1 MDIDAILDNGG
12 YDVRNPN
19 YNPKTKK
26 GRAEQP
32 YLKSSNIGDV
42 HPFITEGYDVNA
54 HEAFMFNVADYD
66 KYINAGINLNTW
78 ETTED
83 WDRTLAERQSA
94 FKKFGNAIAQGVVS
108 EVGLGT
114 LKSITDLLDVVSG
127 QVFNPDNDYTNTA
140 SAYLEKLQEDFRNN
154 VAPIYTTPGV
164 NIGNG
169 GLTDA
174 GWWASNLPSVM
185 ASLTLLIPSTGITK
199 GVSLLGKGLNAA
211 SKGKL
216 ASFGRTAYRAMT
228 GAAKANT
235 LEKARK
241 LNGVTKWLNDSNT
254 KRMLGN
260 MAETTFNAALMRTME
275 NYQEARGVYN
285 DMKQQ
290 ALDKFNSISD
300 EEYAKIVDQNIH
312 NLEGVDTSDKEAVA
326 DRLAS
331 LSADRTF
338 VMDYANTIF
347 DVIQLNALRNPIK
360 LLKNMRATRAVNEA
374 QRASTTAIGKA
385 ATEGAAETAAKETAI
400 KKFGRGAA
408 QFMKDSGVAVKAE
421 LSEGVEEAVNYI
433 AQEEG
438 MHFGNVALGEDVN
451 NNFSTRLS
459 SYLRSPELY
468 DAAFWGVAG
477 GVVFQGLGSGF
488 NRLQV
493 AAERKYQQNKKK
505 ADSKTGEATNTESW
519 QELFETSENKRRVTD
534 INKRAEDFN
543 TLVTRLNQIGTEENP
558 GVDPFNTDENGQPIA
573 LTTEVE
579 RSIAREKA
587 ISEYI
592 TGMTFR
598 AMDNGNFDMLKA
610 YLQDK
615 NIQDALNEA
624 TGNEGDGGAFIE
636 SLVARMDHIADT
648 YNQNLIA
655 LSNISRTI
663 NISGEKDIPIEYLQI
678 IARDNTHAQLRLEDM
693 NEQIN
698 AYETSIANKTATY
711 GDKLDRSL
719 NYKDTVQ
726 LVVLTQQLAQLRARR
741 SELKQAEGPL
751 GVGREIELD
760 RVNESIRIVEDMI
773 KGSEETSNSDA
784 LTRLL
789 YATVQANM
797 INDAETYAQN
807 LSDLMSGNIEG
818 ILGDRA
824 KDFETSDTELMK
836 VLGEDRSSGAYRT
849 LASDINAVFEG
860 QYGLNNIDKRLGE
873 DYSMLAALNIEKQFL
888 NRDIAMNESS
898 VSKKVNELHNSML
911 DARKK
916 AIDDASNILK
926 DLAKKY
932 GREAIADNLYDGSEI
947 DWQSEEDSKRF
958 NDAMEMLN
966 LTSASNQQLY
976 DDIQNMLL
984 YDELIRISQEAATSS
999 GESSTTPQNPPAGSQ
1014 SAGSNNQSAT
1024 TPQTGQGQGNTLNS
1038 GQTGGTQ
1045 QGKVQQPTNEVQSL
1059 IDEIN
1064 RVDLTTIDKTK
1075 LDEFDSR
1082 IMRFGSD
1089 SNIPL
1094 DQRKNNINALKEV
1107 DRKVKHELNRRR
1119 IQSSNS
1125 STGGQGSNSP
1135 TGSAPAV
1142 DDNGNPIPDAQRE
1155 AAKKDI
1161 SSTLINAV
1169 KTAGAANADVTAAMN
1184 QAIQDLNA
1192 KYGNDEEFKR
1202 EINRI
1207 SHSLALRAQKKGW
1220 VSDVAAVVALASSVT
1235 EQGGKYTFSQD
1246 YIDAARTF
1254 VDKFLKAANAKEFN
1268 GKKLVSFESML
1279 RFANEQMEDNTTA
1292 QYIYNSLKAW
1302 FEKGP
1307 DADKYIV
1314 LDNMD
1319 STSIFDR
1326 TSKTNK
1332 ELATERLGGTNVFRV
1347 QIDQFLMRNA
1357 SKAAI
1362 DRLQQGDTLNA
1373 KVDNGDI
1380 ILMVGDVEIGRL
1392 PQPQGN
1398 GRGGFQ
1404 KTNNGWITDVELN
1417 NGNVRSNLR
1426 TVWEDILLNKSA
1438 INDKINSY
1446 IYQIIAAN
1454 KINADIKPI
1463 KDAIEK
1469 DSDLS
1474 AFFDGLKQQGVI
1486 DKKANNVELI
1496 SGLVSIWN
1504 YIDLTSP
1511 IEAERQ
1517 ADIAYS
1523 LDLWFNKLYDSYAA
1537 IANSTTVGVEN
1548 LTFKVAK
1555 ITDGDVIQ
1563 VAANDNQGYD
1573 KCTLGTGNEAFA
1585 NIDTTEIGT
1594 VRPGAAGV
1602 IQTTANGNHSQ
1613 PNSSVGTL
1621 WAVLPNRSG
1630 IPGIVRGHAL
1640 KFMDRGANVANTPAG
1655 RIRQAISDEFERK
1668 IKDAVEN
1675 DNFTELINFIEA
1687 ALGTR
1692 ISTPLLAPTG
1702 GGKANVR
1709 RYSDGKGERIV
1720 ISLKREDGKYVN
1732 FTINQDQR
1740 GYNFNIDG
1748 QDSGY
1753 KGIDELDDFIKD
1765 FKTQVLGNSMFNV
1778 DFKYLDSDADTST
1791 PLEGLATR
1799 DKDGNFVIT
1808 IPNGT
1813 NTPLVET
1820 FPSFKHFMMQGGGAR
1835 WNTKNENGSNF
1846 QPRSNNQLRNQVL
1859 NVSIES
1865 ATSRPIEEIDTETV
1879 TPDQINSGEAID
1891 NLITKVFGE
1900 NSAAVKRLQDAGL
1913 IPSSIKYTSTIST
1926 KNGNPVTAEYVPSK
1940 KQIYVNDRWIELYKD
1955 NPERALRVLI
1965 HEQLHNK
1972 LHSKGNRRKEALNR
1986 IREIYNDFEKSL
1998 EGLPNDAHIREYLFK
2013 GLPEQEALEEFLVES
2028 LTNRELAS
2036 HLNSVKVDIPG
2047 QKTKKSILDK
2057 ILELLADIFD
2067 WKVTEGSLY
2076 EKELRVLQGFTNEEI
2091 RDEQILSNNPILD
2104 DYISFANEHIT
2115 FDDETHTYYLDGKP
2129 IDYSA
2134 TQYAAEVYGRPNI
2147 EGDYSHSSAIGRSMD
2162 AIYRDFF
2169 IIGDEVL
2176 NKNYPNLNAARKQQ
2190 ILNDLHK
2197 LRDYLDRRF
2206 GKGTYRVV
2214 TNEIPLVAKF
2224 NTPDGVKTV
2233 AGTID
2238 MLIED
2243 KDGNFHI
2250 FDFKAKN
2257 HPITRKINGKEGDD
2271 RRNYT
2276 AQANMYKAILESIN
2290 PEFKGKVKSLQLIWM
2305 DTFYPSLR
2313 EATFDTDDEGNV
2325 TVTDNF
2331 SGASSSLESYPG
2343 FMTPALKE
2351 NVEESIIPLQ
2361 MTEQVEELTIPTMIP
2376 IDEEIE
2382 TPTETETNEDE
2393 DLEDEFEDDDI
2404 MASSLEEKTTPSVNQ
2419 FVESLPL
2426 EERINFSHLLQDGTV
2441 SMKCS

>member
-1 MDIDAILDNGG
+1 MDINAILNEGG

-26 GRAEQP
+26 GRAESP
-32 YLKSSNIGDV
+32 YLKSYNSAEA
-42 HPFITEGYDVNA
+42 HPMVNA
-54 HEAFMFNVADYD
+54 GYNVNKHDAFMFNVADYD
-66 KYINAGINLNTW
+66 KYLNAGITLNNW

-94 FKKFGNAIAQGVVS
+94 FEKFGNAIAQAAVS
-108 EVGLGT
+108 EVALGT
-114 LKSITDLLDVVSG
+114 AKGITDLLDVVSG
-127 QVFNPDNDYTNTA
+127 QVFNPDNDYTNVA

-164 NIGNG
+164 NISNG

-185 ASLTLLIPSTGITK
+185 SSLTLLIPSTGITK
-199 GVSLLGKGLNAA
+199 GISWLGKGLNVA

-254 KRMLGN
+254 KSMLGN
-260 MAETTFNAALMRTME
+260 MAESTINATLMRTME

-290 ALDKFNSISD
+290 ALDKFNNISD
-300 EEYAKIVDQNIH
+300 EEYANIINQNIN

-360 LLKNMRATRAVNEA
+360 LLKNMRATRVINEA

-385 ATEGAAETAAKETAI
+385 ATEGATETAAKETAI

-408 QFMKDSGVAVKAE
+408 RFIKDSSVAVKAE
-421 LSEGVEEAVNYI
+421 LSEGLEEAINYI

-438 MHFGNVALGEDVN
+438 MHFGNVALGEDVR
-451 NNFSTRLS
+451 NNFGTRLS

-477 GVVFQGLGSGF
+477 GVVFQGLGSGL

-505 ADSKTGEATNTESW
+505 ADSKTGEATNTDSW
-519 QELFETSENKRRVTD
+519 QELFETSENKRRIAD

-573 LTTEVE
+573 LSTEVE

-610 YLQDK
+610 YLRDK
-615 NIQDALNEA
+615 NIQGALNEA
-624 TGNEGDGGAFIE
+624 TGNEGDGGAFVE
-636 SLVARMDHIADT
+636 SLIARMDHISDN

-655 LSNISRTI
+655 LSNISSTI

-678 IARDNTHAQLRLEDM
+678 IARDNTHAQLRLEDI

-698 AYETSIANKTATY
+698 AYETSIANKTASY
-711 GDKLDRSL
+711 GDKLDKSL

-741 SELKQAEGPL
+741 NELKQAEGPL

-784 LTRLL
+784 LTRLK
-789 YATVQANM
+789 
-797 INDAETYAQN
+797 
-807 LSDLMSGNIEG
+807 G

-824 KDFETSDTELMK
+824 KDFETSDAELMK
-836 VLGEDRSSGAYRT
+836 VFEEDRSSGAYKT
-849 LASDINAVFEG
+849 LASDINAIFEG

-916 AIDDASNILK
+916 AIDDASNTLK

-932 GREAIADNLYDGSEI
+932 GRKAIANNLYDGSEI

-984 YDELIRISQEAATSS
+984 YDELIRVSQEAATPF
-999 GESSTTPQNPPAGSQ
+999 GESSSTSENPISEGQNSKTI
-1014 SAGSNNQSAT
+1014 NQSGT
-1024 TPQTGQGQGNTLNS
+1024 TSQTDTGQGNTLNE
-1038 GQTGGTQ
+1038 GENNKREQPQAQ
-1045 QGKVQQPTNEVQSL
+1045 QAIIPKNA
-1059 IDEIN
+1059 
-1064 RVDLTTIDKTK
+1064 
-1075 LDEFDSR
+1075 
-1082 IMRFGSD
+1082 
-1089 SNIPL
+1089 IPL
-1094 DQRKNNINALKEV
+1094 IKDTFIGDEKVTSVEYNFEGNTLNVIYYNANGQRIGNGFDTAEHFEEITG
-1107 DRKVKHELNRRR
+1107 VKP
-1119 IQSSNS
+1119 QQTS
-1125 STGGQGSNSP
+1125 STGGERVTSSIR
-1135 TGSAPAV
+1135 AV
-1142 DDNGNPIPDAQRE
+1142 DDNGNPIPDTNRE
-1155 AAKKDI
+1155 SVKKEI
-1161 SSTLINAV
+1161 SATLINAV
-1169 KTAGAANADVTAAMN
+1169 KTAGAANADVTAGMN
-1184 QAIQDLNA
+1184 QAIQDLNT

-1220 VSDVAAVVALASSVT
+1220 VSDVANIVVLASSIE
-1235 EQGGKYTFSQD
+1235 EQGGKYRFVGD
-1246 YIDAARTF
+1246 YLTQTKDF
-1254 VDKFLKAANAKEFN
+1254 VDKFLKAANAKTFN
-1268 GKKLVSFESML
+1268 GKTVVSFESIL
-1279 RFANEQMEDNTTA
+1279 RFANEQMDDPTTA
-1292 QYIYNSLKAW
+1292 QYIYKMMKSW
-1302 FEKGP
+1302 FEDGP
-1307 DADKYIV
+1307 NAKDYIV

-1347 QIDQFLMRNA
+1347 QIDKFLKHNA

-1438 INDKINSY
+1438 ITDKINSY

-1454 KINADIKPI
+1454 KINADTKPI
-1463 KDAIEK
+1463 KDTIED

-1474 AFFDGLKQQGVI
+1474 DFFDGLKQQGVI
-1486 DKKANNVELI
+1486 DEKANNVELI
-1496 SGLVSIWN
+1496 NGLVGIWN

-1537 IANSTTVGVEN
+1537 IANSTTIGVEN

-1602 IQTTANGNHSQ
+1602 IQTTTNGNHLQ

-1640 KFMDRGANVANTPAG
+1640 KFIDRGANITNTPAG
-1655 RIRQAISDEFERK
+1655 RIRQAISDEFERR

-1675 DNFTELINFIEA
+1675 NNFTELINFIEA
-1687 ALGTR
+1687 TLGTR

-1709 RYSDGKGERIV
+1709 RYSDTKGERVV
-1720 ISLKREDGKYVN
+1720 ISLKREDSKYVN

-1748 QDSGY
+1748 QNSGY
-1753 KGIDELDDFIKD
+1753 KGIDELDTFIKD

-1813 NTPLVET
+1813 DNLLVET

-1835 WNTKNENGSNF
+1835 WNTKVENGSNF
-1846 QPRSNNQLRNQVL
+1846 RPRSTNQLRNQVF

-1865 ATSRPIEEIDTETV
+1865 NFSRPVEEIVEKPITSETV
-1879 TPDQINSGEAID
+1879 NNGTGINTLIENYVDYQLNRNPDNKKSKEELIKSVE
-1891 NLITKVFGE
+1891 NLKT
-1900 NSAAVKRLQDAGL
+1900 LGL
-1913 IPSSIKYTSTIST
+1913 IPSNITYTKETLMKGDHPSNIWTSVST
-1926 KNGNPVTAEYVPSK
+1926 KK
-1940 KQIYVNDRWIELYKD
+1940 IYVNDKFIKIMNE
-1955 NPERALRVLI
+1955 NPDYALRKLI
-1965 HEQLHNK
+1965 HEQLHVK
-1972 LHSKGNRRKEALNR
+1972 LHSRGNQRKELLNR
-1986 IREIYNDFEKSL
+1986 IQEIYNDFEKSL
-1998 EGLPNDAHIREYLFK
+1998 DREGVNEHLKNYLFGHIAYTK
-2013 GLPEQEALEEFLVES
+2013 YDINDPTHKYTEEELEKIAKNKTREERLEEFLVES
-2028 LTNRELAS
+2028 LTSRELAS
-2036 HLNSVKVDIPG
+2036 YLNTVDATAPTE
-2047 QKTKKSILDK
+2047 KTKKSLFDK
-2057 ILELLADIFD
+2057 FLKLLSDIFD
-2067 WKVTEGSLY
+2067 WKVTEGKLY
-2076 EKELRVLQGFTNEEI
+2076 EKELKVLQGFTEEV
-2091 RDEQILSNNPILD
+2091 Q
-2104 DYISFANEHIT
+2104 
-2115 FDDETHTYYLDGKP
+2115 
-2129 IDYSA
+2129 
-2134 TQYAAEVYGRPNI
+2134 NI
-2147 EGDYSHSSAIGRSMD
+2147 KQPTVTEGT
-2162 AIYRDFF
+2162 
-2169 IIGDEVL
+2169 L
-2176 NKNYPNLNAARKQQ
+2176 
-2190 ILNDLHK
+2190 
-2197 LRDYLDRRF
+2197 
-2206 GKGTYRVV
+2206 
-2214 TNEIPLVAKF
+2214 
-2224 NTPDGVKTV
+2224 
-2233 AGTID
+2233 
-2238 MLIED
+2238 
-2243 KDGNFHI
+2243 
-2250 FDFKAKN
+2250 DFK
-2257 HPITRKINGKEGDD
+2257 EEEE
-2271 RRNYT
+2271 
-2276 AQANMYKAILESIN
+2276 Q
-2290 PEFKGKVKSLQLIWM
+2290 
-2305 DTFYPSLR
+2305 
-2313 EATFDTDDEGNV
+2313 
-2325 TVTDNF
+2325 
-2331 SGASSSLESYPG
+2331 SGQQ
-2343 FMTPALKE
+2343 
-2351 NVEESIIPLQ
+2351 EETS
-2361 MTEQVEELTIPTMIP
+2361 T
-2376 IDEEIE
+2376 
-2382 TPTETETNEDE
+2382 EDE
-2393 DLEDEFEDDDI
+2393 DLEDKFGDDDI
-2404 MASSLEEKTTPSVNQ
+2404 VSSSVEEKTTPSVNQ
-2419 FVESLPL
+2419 FVESLLL